1 VPRLACAVLAR
12 VFAGCQ
18 PQFSH
23 GRFGSYRFVQCPA
36 TPRASLFIEI
46 LTAKTRQEIAKWME
60 KELKKLGEAIYWS
73 AQKFNIWEFAAA

>member
-1 VPRLACAVLAR
+1 VF
-12 VFAGCQ
+12 FAGCQ

-23 GRFGSYRFVQCPA
+23 SRFLGVIGSSSVQP
-36 TPRASLFIEI
+36 PKSH
-46 LTAKTRQEIAKWME
+46 LTHRNPHRAKTRQEIAKWME